1 MSSAS
6 ENKLSNE
13 ELKRRNLPTEP
24 PSLAACPTAE
34 QWEEL
39 LGVLNSQ
46 YRLLTAQSN
55 ALNALLTMIQTVSA
69 QESKQTKELL
79 NICQQLEQ
87 AGSKKE
93 RRRLRL
99 PRIRLPKLPTVTRKG
114 AAFTLM
120 LLVVSGILLY
130 ASVTAWNN
138 LLKPL
143 LALLP

>member
-24 PSLAACPTAE
+24 PPLATCPTEE

-46 YRLLTAQSN
+46 YRLLAAQSN
-55 ALNALLTMIQTVSA
+55 VLNALLTMMQTVSA

-99 PRIRLPKLPTVTRKG
+99 PRIRLPELPTVTRKG
-114 AAFTLM
+114 AALTLM
-120 LLVVSGILLY
+120 VLAVSGILLY
-130 ASVTAWNN
+130 ALATLWNVVR
-138 LLKPL
+138 PL
-143 LALLP
+143 FQPLP